1 MWSYVKRLEYPV
13 NIKNP
18 NPAAAKVILDALGGP
33 DGELGAAN
41 RYLSQRF
48 TMPYNEVVGILTDI
62 GTEELGHV
70 EMVSSIIYQLTRN
83 LSVEEIK
90 KAGFDA
96 YFTQHTTGIYP
107 CSPSGEPFSAL
118 GFAVKGDV
126 LADLNE
132 DLAAEQKVRVCYDNL
147 LRQMD
152 DPDVCD
158 TLRFLRERELVHYQ
172 RFGDALRISQDR
184 MDSSNFYGWNPEF
197 DRGRRER

>member
-1 MWSYVKRLEYPV
+1 M
-13 NIKNP
+13 
-18 NPAAAKVILDALGGP
+18 
-33 DGELGAAN
+33 
-41 RYLSQRF
+41 
-48 TMPYNEVVGILTDI
+48 
-62 GTEELGHV
+62 

-132 DLAAEQKVRVCYDNL
+132 DLAAEQKARVCYDNL

-172 RFGDALRISQDR
+172 RFGEAKREV
-184 MDSSNFYGWNPEF
+184 SSKYPGSGKPTPAPFCNRKTKIQKMYELKPDLGVLLPTSNAPFSF
-197 DRGRRER
+197 HK

>member
-1 MWSYVKRLEYPV
+1 M
-13 NIKNP
+13 
-18 NPAAAKVILDALGGP
+18 
-33 DGELGAAN
+33 
-41 RYLSQRF
+41 
-48 TMPYNEVVGILTDI
+48 
-62 GTEELGHV
+62 

-132 DLAAEQKVRVCYDNL
+132 DLAAEQKARVCYDNL

-158 TLRFLRERELVHYQ
+158 TLRF
-172 RFGDALRISQDR
+172 LRISQDR

>member
-1 MWSYVKRLEYPV
+1 MSELSYFLILSSVEKLCIINPKTSRLSSYLILW
-13 NIKNP
+13 NIS
-18 NPAAAKVILDALGGP
+18 DASL
-33 DGELGAAN
+33 
-41 RYLSQRF
+41 
-48 TMPYNEVVGILTDI
+48 

-132 DLAAEQKVRVCYDNL
+132 DLAAEQKARVCYDNL